1 MRTICGTI
9 LAAAV
14 ALAAVGAEGGARV
27 ELPLDGGWSGSV
39 CGDDGTVRSDGD
51 ITLPH
56 NWDDYYGHR
65 QMFHGDLHGTATYH
79 RVVHVARRPGER
91 QFLVFDGAGTFLTV
105 RLNGKELCRR
115 RHAGRLVTTLE
126 ATDAVRDG
134 DNALEVVC
142 EHPLRKMI
150 NYLCMIPRS
159 RCGFVGCQQ
168 ASRLALSAS

>member
-1 MRTICGTI
+1 MRIIGGAI
-9 LAAAV
+9 IAAV

-39 CGDDGTVRSDGD
+39 SGDDGTVRSDGD

>member
-1 MRTICGTI
+1 
-9 LAAAV
+9 
-14 ALAAVGAEGGARV
+14 
-27 ELPLDGGWSGSV
+27 
-39 CGDDGTVRSDGD
+39 GDDGTVRSDGD